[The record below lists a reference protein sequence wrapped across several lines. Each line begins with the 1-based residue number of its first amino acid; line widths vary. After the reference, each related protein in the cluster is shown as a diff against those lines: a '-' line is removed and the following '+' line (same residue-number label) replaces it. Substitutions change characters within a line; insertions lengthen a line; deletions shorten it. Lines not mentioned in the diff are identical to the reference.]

1 MAEASSGR
9 RSSPTRAAI
18 APCSFVRTAP
28 AASIGFTTSRV
39 GPTSSSIPRGEQA
52 FSCGRHQRVRRPA
65 PGPFLLERPER
76 ERMAGTGLSRWG
88 RERAPL
94 GSTRSGSPEVP
105 FMTTNPAS
113 TAAFTAAPLPV
124 APPAPA
130 AVDALAHAAQ
140 IILPHLERGQRV
152 DAPTL
157 RGSMISAFGSS
168 DADGAWD
175 WKTAYDACEAATVL
189 FLRKFGPAMLG
200 RAVSHAAMLPMLAK
214 IAGLLPTHTRRSEES
229 QALQQFS
236 TPIAL
241 GLVASAA
248 AAITPADLV
257 LEPSAGTGLLAILA
271 ELAGGSLV
279 LNELAETRAGLLDH
293 LFPGIAV
300 TRFDAAHIHDHLD
313 AGVTP
318 SVVLMNPPFSAVAHV
333 DRRMAD
339 AALRHVGSA
348 LARLADGGR
357 LVAIT
362 GASFAPDNL
371 AWADAFRHL
380 QERGRIVFSAA

>member
-1 MAEASSGR
+1 MTNTAVYSAAFAAE
-9 RSSPTRAAI
+9 PLPAA
-18 APCSFVRTAP
+18 PTAP
-28 AASIGFTTSRV
+28 ATT
-39 GPTSSSIPRGEQA
+39 
-52 FSCGRHQRVRRPA
+52 
-65 PGPFLLERPER
+65 
-76 ERMAGTGLSRWG
+76 
-88 RERAPL
+88 
-94 GSTRSGSPEVP
+94 
-105 FMTTNPAS
+105 
-113 TAAFTAAPLPV
+113 
-124 APPAPA
+124 
-130 AVDALAHAAQ
+130 DALVHAAR

-152 DAPTL
+152 DAPAL
-157 RGSMISAFGSS
+157 RAAMESAYRGS

-175 WKTAYDACEAATVL
+175 WKTAYNSCEAATIL
-189 FLRKFGPAMLG
+189 FLRKFGPAM
-200 RAVSHAAMLPMLAK
+200 RARAASPAALLPMLAK

-241 GLVASAA
+241 GLAASAA
-248 AAITPADLV
+248 AAITRADLV

-293 LFPGIAV
+293 LFPGVAV

-339 AALRHVGSA
+339 AALRHISSA

-362 GASFAPDNL
+362 GASFAPDNP
-371 AWADAFRHL
+371 AWTDAFAHL
-380 QERGRIVFSAA
+380 QERGRIVFSAAIDGSVYAKHGTTIDTRLTVIDKRPAEDQGAFPPSPGIAPDAATLLAWVTATIPLRLPLAAARCRHGGADTRASGRQSGRSLFRRTPFFRPGQDARSADDRTRL